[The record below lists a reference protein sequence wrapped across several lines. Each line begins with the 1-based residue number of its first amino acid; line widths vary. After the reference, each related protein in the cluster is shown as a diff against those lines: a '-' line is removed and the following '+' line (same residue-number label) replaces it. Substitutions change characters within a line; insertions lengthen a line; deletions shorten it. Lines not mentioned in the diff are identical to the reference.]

1 MVSSEEVPDEVSP
14 KQLQKRHSPDG
25 GTDITQQ
32 IHDGGGHASQQEG
45 IPRSNAPEK
54 ALENTG
60 GRILQLDKEG
70 SVSSITPRKV
80 SHTPGSDHHSLQSGQ
95 EGRIPSIMRE
105 KVSEDGYH
113 WRKYGQKLVK
123 GNEFIRSY
131 YKCTHPSC
139 QVKKQL
145 ECSHDGKLADI
156 VYLGEHEHPKPQLN
170 LPQSVGS
177 VQSAVEEKHDNLLLT
192 GIEESHAPHPIDSTN
207 TSQISTVTSSED
219 AKHVLSEPNRI
230 RDEVDDDVDQRSKR
244 QKKGTSSDE
253 STPVDKPTGEP
264 RLVIQTKSEVD
275 IVNDGFRWRKYGQ
288 KLVKGN
294 PNPRSYYRCSS
305 PGCPVKKH
313 VERASH
319 DPKLVLTSYEGQHDH
334 DMPPSRTI
342 THNTTGLNTCTTT
355 IQNGESGAKSG
366 ESDAKPLDMV
376 AYNSL
381 DSNIRSGE
389 KLYSESRNKLQES
402 NSGQESKSNEQQNSK
417 PSATKLSGAAN
428 LDIVVNTNIVVPG
441 RSTEQHDGESR
452 IESKENSAACGVR
465 TITPGPES
473 NPNEQ
478 HILNPEPVQS

>member
-14 KQLQKRHSPDG
+14 KELQKRQSLDD
-25 GTDITQQ
+25 GTDTKPQT
-32 IHDGGGHASQQEG
+32 HDVGGHASQQEG
-45 IPRSNAPEK
+45 IPASYAPAK
-54 ALENTG
+54 SLENTG
-60 GRILQLDKEG
+60 GRISELDKEG

-80 SHTPGSDHHSLQSGQ
+80 SHTPGSDLRSLLSGQ
-95 EGRIPSIMRE
+95 EGRTPIMRE
-105 KVSEDGYH
+105 KVSEDGYR
-113 WRKYGQKLVK
+113 WRKYGQKLVR

-156 VYLGEHEHPKPQLN
+156 VYIGEHEHPKPQHN
-170 LPQSVGS
+170 LPQAVGCVLS
-177 VQSAVEEKHDNLLLT
+177 IVEEKPDHLLLT
-192 GIEESHAPHPIDSTN
+192 GVEESNEPHPIESTN
-207 TSQISTVTSSED
+207 TSQISSVTSSE
-219 AKHVLSEPNRI
+219 HVNRVQSEPKSI
-230 RDEVDDDVDQRSKR
+230 RDEVDVDDDQRTKR
-244 QKKGTSSDE
+244 RKKSSCNDR
-253 STPVDKPTGEP
+253 STPVDTPTSEP

-275 IVNDGFRWRKYGQ
+275 IVSDGYRWRKYGQ

-319 DPKLVLTSYEGQHDH
+319 DPKLVITSYEGQHDH

-355 IQNGESGAKSG
+355 IQNGELGTNSG
-366 ESDAKPLDMV
+366 ESNAISLEMV
-376 AYNSL
+376 AYNSS
-381 DSNIRSGE
+381 DSNIKLEE
-389 KLYSESRNKLQES
+389 KLSFETRNKWKES
-402 NSGQESKSNEQQNSK
+402 NSGHESKSCEQQTGNTN
-417 PSATKLSGAAN
+417 ATKVSGAAN
-428 LDIVVNTNIVVPG
+428 LDIVVNTSPVLAG

-452 IESKENSAACGVR
+452 IEPKENSAACGVHN
-465 TITPGPES
+465 ITPGPES

-478 HILNPEPVQS
+478 HVLNSEPVQS